1 MRKQDD
7 WVYRCATEGGCSV
20 NPNLK
25 LTTTT
30 TRWLLSTLAIF
41 CKPHRCDRGLLYWG
55 SFNDADCYVSFT
67 KTAFEATLLITD
79 TRDNPRTKRSKAAGS
94 TLNENDATKHTLSRE
109 LNISLVTI
117 CTATNIR
124 PELPTHEKSI
134 SKDESCLL
142 SPEQN
147 RTLSSLFL
155 GKPINREQKV

>member
-7 WVYRCATEGGCSV
+7 WVYRCVTEGGCSF
-20 NPNLK
+20 NPNLQ
-25 LTTTT
+25 LTATT
-30 TRWLLSTLAIF
+30 TRWLLSTLAFFANLIVVMGVYF
-41 CKPHRCDRGLLYWG
+41 IGG

-79 TRDNPRTKRSKAAGS
+79 TRDNPRTKRSKATGS
-94 TLNENDATKHTLSRE
+94 TLNENDATKHPLSRE
-109 LNISLVTI
+109 LNISLDTI

-134 SKDESCLL
+134 SKDESCSL

-155 GKPINREQKV
+155 GKPISREQNV